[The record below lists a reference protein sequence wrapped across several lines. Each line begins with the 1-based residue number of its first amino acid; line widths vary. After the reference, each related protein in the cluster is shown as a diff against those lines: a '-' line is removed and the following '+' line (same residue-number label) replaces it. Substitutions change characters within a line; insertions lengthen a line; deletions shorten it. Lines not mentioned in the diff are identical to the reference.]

1 MYLTNHLVGALNDA
15 VFFPVFGDVETG
27 ENMRTLLIRKEFN
40 CFFFFFWGGG
50 GADSPVFNAVNS
62 TVRDFISKIAQHCR
76 EVQNILVKGRWFQT
90 NIWNCAIYSLL
101 GGDNGI

>member
-27 ENMRTLLIRKEFN
+27 GKYANPVDTKRVQL
-40 CFFFFFWGGG
+40 FFFFGGG

>member
-40 CFFFFFWGGG
+40 CFFFFWGGG

-62 TVRDFISKIAQHCR
+62 TAYGILSLKSHNIAGKC
-76 EVQNILVKGRWFQT
+76 KTSW
-90 NIWNCAIYSLL
+90 
-101 GGDNGI
+101 